1 MLVMRLFF
9 TKVEHL
15 NLKKIDP
22 TLFFLQRLRDE
33 SHRFAISTHRAKRRK
48 NLSKS
53 LLDQI
58 SGIGRSRKRA
68 LLNHFGSAKS
78 VEAASFEDLKSVEGI
93 EEKVAKKIHN
103 FFHED

>member
-1 MLVMRLFF
+1 M
-9 TKVEHL
+9 
-15 NLKKIDP
+15 KKK
-22 TLFFLQRLRDE
+22 LSYRDKLIE
-33 SHRFAISTHRAKRRK
+33 LAYIYNVKEIQDYTKRRK

-78 VEAASFEDLKSVEGI
+78 VEAASFEDLKSVDGI
-93 EEKVAKKIHN
+93 EEKVAKKIHD